1 MKRDAASLEY
11 EPLPQTLW
19 RQVKGDEL
27 GRWLGKD
34 LQDAYL
40 GSLSLPFLPHTKKD
54 PIPAKFLN
62 SVFHILLPYCKY
74 IGVGPQTPIFDYVM
88 KGFNPKVKESE
99 LAWFG
104 RRRIWQV
111 SGATQKLWRCSAQVT
126 SCLPCVGTGGGVG
139 SGDLGVHTRALDE
152 KMEQVVG

>member
-1 MKRDAASLEY
+1 
-11 EPLPQTLW
+11 
-19 RQVKGDEL
+19 
-27 GRWLGKD
+27 
-34 LQDAYL
+34 
-40 GSLSLPFLPHTKKD
+40 
-54 PIPAKFLN
+54 
-62 SVFHILLPYCKY
+62 
-74 IGVGPQTPIFDYVM
+74 M